1 MIKYDLILTVV
12 NRGYADEVM
21 KAAKKAGAFGG
32 TVLNA
37 RGTGTNELQEFFG
50 ALIQPEKDL
59 IMILTEREKRNDIMT
74 AISVDAGLSK
84 QGMGISFSL
93 PVDAVTGIRAL
104 AEDEDKADEKIPE
117 IELDKQNN

>member
-74 AISVDAGLSK
+74 AISIDAGLAQK
-84 QGMGISFSL
+84 GKDISFSL
-93 PVDAVTGIRAL
+93 PVDAVTGISAL
-104 AEDEDKADEKIPE
+104 AEKESDEKITE
-117 IELDKQNN
+117 KNA

>member
-74 AISVDAGLSK
+74 AISIDAGLAQK
-84 QGMGISFSL
+84 GKGISFLL
-93 PVDAVTGIRAL
+93 PVDAVTGISAL
-104 AEDEDKADEKIPE
+104 AEKESEEKITGK
-117 IELDKQNN
+117 LYN

>member
-59 IMILTEREKRNDIMT
+59 IMILTEREKRNDIMMKNRWEMT
-74 AISVDAGLSK
+74 PCASAFWEPEPQPPRRCRSANATSAGSCAK
-84 QGMGISFSL
+84 GGCSAAA
-93 PVDAVTGIRAL
+93 PHC
-104 AEDEDKADEKIPE
+104 
-117 IELDKQNN
+117 

>member
-37 RGTGTNELQEFFG
+37 REE
-50 ALIQPEKDL
+50 PEQ
-59 IMILTEREKRNDIMT
+59 MNCRSS
-74 AISVDAGLSK
+74 SVRL
-84 QGMGISFSL
+84 FSL
-93 PVDAVTGIRAL
+93 KRIS
-104 AEDEDKADEKIPE
+104 
-117 IELDKQNN
+117 

>member
-74 AISVDAGLSK
+74 AISIDAGLAQK
-84 QGMGISFSL
+84 GKGISFSL
-93 PVDAVTGIRAL
+93 PVDAVTGISAL
-104 AEDEDKADEKIPE
+104 AEKESEEKITGK
-117 IELDKQNN
+117 LYN